1 MVPTVVD
8 RFDDDRC
15 ARPELVCP
23 PLGLADGPA
32 VPGLWAVD
40 GLFSGGSLQENRC
53 LKTENS
59 TLNTQHLKLNTIP
72 DRLEYRL
79 MNMAIASYNAFVLLE
94 LGATCKVEGFTP
106 LIGHFTPRFF

>member
-1 MVPTVVD
+1 MVSALVD
-8 RFDDDRC
+8 RPDYDRC
-15 ARPELVCP
+15 PHTQLVYTALALVNRTACP
-23 PLGLADGPA
+23 RA
-32 VPGLWAVD
+32 WAVD